1 MLNHVGDV
9 LLVDL
14 LTAEQFVDG
23 ILEGIAL
30 FEVVLDTGVEVGL
43 EGGPKFGRESESG

>member
-14 LTAEQFVDG
+14 LTAEQFVYG

-30 FEVVLDTGVEVGL
+30 FEVVLDTGVKVGL
-43 EGGPKFGRESESG
+43 EGGPKLSREPERG